1 MSPPPIPK
9 KKLNVENL
17 SGAIREAAE
26 RETMRA
32 NAQAL
37 SEKIRR
43 EDGLIETVRWV
54 ERFLA

>member
-1 MSPPPIPK
+1 M
-9 KKLNVENL
+9 KLNVENL

-54 ERFLA
+54 ECFLA